1 MSSSSLGLLDYLAD
15 VPDPR
20 IERCRAHRLIDI
32 LMIAVCGSIC
42 GADNWVAIAEFG
54 RAKADWLK
62 TFLALPNGI
71 PSHDTFGRVFARLSP
86 WHFQDCFTAW
96 VQSLTLPLADEGEIV
111 PLDGKTLRRS
121 YDTGSGQAAIHMVH
135 AWAVKNRLV
144 LGQFHGEEALEEI
157 AIIPELLRVLDLKGC
172 LVTTDA
178 LGCHKSTAEQ
188 VVEQEA
194 DYVLAVKANQPKL
207 HAHLQPLFDRSDSKH
222 HADPTVDYWFTQDQN
237 HGRCETRHYWT
248 TNQIET
254 FAGHAHWPGLRL
266 FGMVEAIRQ
275 SGDTVSVERR
285 YYISTLDNNA
295 QRLGQAVRGHWA
307 IENSLHWVLDV
318 VPAYAGIS
326 PAYAGGMAPKIW
338 PLYATSRSI
347 YSSKTKRPK
356 PACKPSGSRPGGTTN
371 IWLTCWHM
379 DSYNAIA
386 LISLLGRYPESR
398 KRSDRT
404 VSRQSGEGVIF
415 D

>member
-1 MSSSSLGLLDYLAD
+1 MPSSSSGLLDYLAD
-15 VPDPR
+15 IPDPR

-32 LMIAVCGSIC
+32 LMIAVCGAIC

-96 VQSLTLPLADEGEIV
+96 VQSLTPQLAAQGELV

-121 YDTGSGQAAIHMVH
+121 YDSGSGQAAIHMVH
-135 AWAVKNRLV
+135 AWAVNNRLV
-144 LGQFHGEEALEEI
+144 LGQFHCEEALEEI

-178 LGCHKSTAEQ
+178 LGCHTSTAEQ
-188 VVEQEA
+188 VVEQQA

-207 HAHLQPLFDRSDSKH
+207 HAHLQQLFDRSDATL
-222 HADPTVDYWFTQDQN
+222 HADPTVDYWSTQDQN

-248 TNQIET
+248 TDQIED
-254 FAGHAHWPGLRL
+254 FADHARWPGLGL
-266 FGMVEAIRQ
+266 FGMVEATRHQ
-275 SGDTVSVERR
+275 GDHVSVERR

-307 IENSLHWVLDV
+307 IENSLHWILDV
-318 VPAYAGIS
+318 VFNEDQSRIRRGHGPENMAVLRHIALNLLQQDKTTKAG
-326 PAYAGGMAPKIW
+326 MQ
-338 PLYATSRSI
+338 
-347 YSSKTKRPK
+347 TKRLK
-356 PACKPSGSRPGGTTN
+356 AGWDNKYLAN
-371 IWLTCWHM
+371 
-379 DSYNAIA
+379 
-386 LISLLGRYPESR
+386 LLANG
-398 KRSDRT
+398 KL
-404 VSRQSGEGVIF
+404 
-415 D
+415 

>member
-1 MSSSSLGLLDYLAD
+1 MAD
-15 VPDPR
+15 IPDPR

-32 LMIAVCGSIC
+32 LMIAVCGAIC

-96 VQSLTLPLADEGEIV
+96 VQSLTPQLAAQGEIV

-121 YDTGSGQAAIHMVH
+121 YDSGSGQAAIHMVH
-135 AWAVKNRLV
+135 AWAVNNRLV
-144 LGQFHGEEALEEI
+144 LGQFHCEEALEEI

-172 LVTTDA
+172 LITTDA

-188 VVEQEA
+188 VVEQQA

-207 HAHLQPLFDRSDSKH
+207 HAHLQQLFNRSDATL
-222 HADPTVDYWFTQDQN
+222 HADPTVDYWSTQDQN

-248 TNQIET
+248 TDQIED
-254 FAGHAHWPGLRL
+254 FADHARWPGLGL
-266 FGMVEAIRQ
+266 FGMVEATRHQ
-275 SGDTVSVERR
+275 GDHVSVERR

-318 VPAYAGIS
+318 VFNEDQSRIRRGHGPENMAVIRHIALNLLQQDKTTKAGIQ
-326 PAYAGGMAPKIW
+326 
-338 PLYATSRSI
+338 
-347 YSSKTKRPK
+347 TKRLK
-356 PACKPSGSRPGGTTN
+356 AGWDNKYLAN
-371 IWLTCWHM
+371 
-379 DSYNAIA
+379 
-386 LISLLGRYPESR
+386 LLANG
-398 KRSDRT
+398 KL
-404 VSRQSGEGVIF
+404 
-415 D
+415 

>member
-1 MSSSSLGLLDYLAD
+1 MAD
-15 VPDPR
+15 IPDPR
-20 IERCRAHRLIDI
+20 MERCRAHRLIDI

-71 PSHDTFGRVFARLSP
+71 PSHDTFGRVFARISP

-96 VQSLTLPLADEGEIV
+96 VQSLMPKLADQGEIV

-121 YDTGSGQAAIHMVH
+121 YDTDSGKAAIHMVH
-135 AWAVKNRLV
+135 AWAVNNRLV
-144 LGQFHGEEALEEI
+144 LGQFHCEEALEEI

-178 LGCHKSTAEQ
+178 LGCHTSTAEQ
-188 VVEQEA
+188 VVEQGA

-207 HAHLQPLFDRSDSKH
+207 HAHLQQLFDRSDATL
-222 HADPTVDYWFTQDQN
+222 HADPTVDYWATQDQN

-248 TNQIET
+248 TDQIEP
-254 FAGHAHWPGLRL
+254 FADHALWPGLRL

-275 SGDTVSVERR
+275 SGDHVSVERR
-285 YYISTLDNNA
+285 YYIATLDNNA

-307 IENSLHWVLDV
+307 IENSLHWILDV
-318 VPAYAGIS
+318 VFNEDQARIRRGHGPENMAVIRHIALNLLQQDKTTKAGIQ
-326 PAYAGGMAPKIW
+326 
-338 PLYATSRSI
+338 
-347 YSSKTKRPK
+347 TKRLK
-356 PACKPSGSRPGGTTN
+356 AGWDNKYLTN
-371 IWLTCWHM
+371 
-379 DSYNAIA
+379 
-386 LISLLGRYPESR
+386 LLA
-398 KRSDRT
+398 KAHL
-404 VSRQSGEGVIF
+404 
-415 D
+415 